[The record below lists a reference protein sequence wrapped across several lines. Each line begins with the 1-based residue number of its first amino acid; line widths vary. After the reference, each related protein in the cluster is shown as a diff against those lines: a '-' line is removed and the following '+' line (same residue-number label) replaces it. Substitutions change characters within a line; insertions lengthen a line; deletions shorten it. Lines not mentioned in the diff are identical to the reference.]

1 MKSNHDY
8 IAEYN
13 RLMQECNAVYHAA
26 AMREGLS
33 DSSFQ
38 ILYMLRDAGDPCKQG
53 DISDRA
59 SLPPQTVNSALKKL
73 EKEGLVVLK
82 RIDGKPGKSIHL
94 TAAGQRLVR
103 EKIDPVI
110 RAEEAACE
118 AFSEEEKAAFFR
130 LLDRLVKQL
139 QTEING
145 DVKDGE

>member
-26 AMREGLS
+26 AVREGRS
-33 DSSFQ
+33 DCSFR
-38 ILYMLRDAGDPCKQG
+38 ILYMLRDAGDSCKQS

-82 RIDGKPGKSIHL
+82 RIDGKMGKSIHL
-94 TAAGQRLVR
+94 TAAGQQLVR

-118 AFSEEEKAAFFR
+118 AFSEAEKVTFFR
-130 LLDRLVKQL
+130 LLGRLVKQL